1 MPTTL
6 KCIKKWIDEDVVKH
20 ISVYSKVLRIIKSKK
35 IIKSRYW
42 EYGYS
47 LTDFQRVLK
56 FEIFHNE
63 ILGKNKLTLI
73 HNSWEIYKYSY

>member
-20 ISVYSKVLRIIKSKK
+20 IRVYSKVLRIV
-35 IIKSRYW
+35 KSRCW

-63 ILGKNKLTLI
+63 MLGKNKLTLI
-73 HNSWEIYKYSY
+73 HNVWEIYAYKYSY